1 MTYDRQLLK
10 DELKR
15 DEEVRQYPYS
25 DGTGKPPIL
34 PPRADGKPSKLT
46 IGCGWNLTDN
56 GLPPIIID
64 QLLDIGIDQAAR
76 DVHALLPEWED
87 LSDARQRALLNLA
100 FNMGRNTLAQF
111 RIFLRA
117 MQDGEFEAAAVA
129 LKDSRW
135 FTQVGKDRSD
145 HLLKKIVEG

>member
-1 MTYDRQLLK
+1 MTYDRQALK
-10 DELKR
+10 EELKR
-15 DEEVRQYPYS
+15 DEGNKRFLY
-25 DGTGKPPIL
+25 DDNTGEPPAL
-34 PPRADGKPSKLT
+34 TFMNGRAGKLT
-46 IGCGWNLTDN
+46 GGVGWNFTDN
-56 GLPPIIID
+56 GLPPFIVD
-64 QLLDIGIDQAAR
+64 QLLDLGIDQAAL
-76 DVHALLPEWED
+76 DVHALLPEWEN
-87 LSDARQRALLNLA
+87 LSDARQRVLLNLA